1 MNERSL
7 RVLEFTKIRAQLAQY
22 CVSDMGQALCDALTP
37 SSRLEDVLRMQQ
49 ETEEAHSLLSYLGG
63 TPMIPFSDVHAS
75 LHLAQI
81 GSSLSPRALM
91 EIGACLRASRAAREA
106 IVTSRRSNRV

>member
-22 CVSDMGQALCDALTP
+22 CVSDMGKALCEALNP
-37 SSRLEDVLRMQQ
+37 SNRIEDVLRMQQ
-49 ETEEAHSLLSYLGG
+49 ETDEAHSLLAYLGG

-81 GSSLSPRALM
+81 GSSAFAARVGCIAS
-91 EIGACLRASRAAREA
+91 CLRAPERAVRGD
-106 IVTSRRSNRV
+106 R